1 MSYARDMVY
10 SFVNRMAQ
18 FAMRNPNGL
27 DYRSYQSVEAGSG
40 CYEDLELRALLNQV
54 EDDRAHTEAVRLRKR
69 GEQTRNTAR
78 AQGNNTIGIYLGAAL
93 IVEALA
99 MDPYEERDG
108 QLVRKDDG
116 QPVTL

>member
-1 MSYARDMVY
+1 MSYTREQVY
-10 SFVNRMAQ
+10 RFVNRVAKKARQ
-18 FAMRNPNGL
+18 AVSPNPQDHAAYL
-27 DYRSYQSVEAGSG
+27 AVEGGSE
-40 CYEDLELRALLNQV
+40 EDDHLRGLLNRV
-54 EDDRAHTEAVRLRKR
+54 EDDRAHAEAVRLRKR

-78 AQGNNTIGIYLGAAL
+78 AQGNNTIGTYLGAAL

-116 QPVTL
+116 MPVVL